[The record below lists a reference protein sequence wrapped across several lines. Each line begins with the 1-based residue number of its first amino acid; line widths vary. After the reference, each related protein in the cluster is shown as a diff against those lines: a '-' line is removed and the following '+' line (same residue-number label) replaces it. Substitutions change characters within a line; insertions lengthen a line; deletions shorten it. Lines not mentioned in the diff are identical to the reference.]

1 MSEEAQQLQEQIKE
15 AEQKAIE
22 NIDAVAL
29 ASGTFGIMYP
39 KFLLH
44 LSHLSKKSMFRVIRA
59 LIGVPLE
66 EKLPNWKDP
75 EEKTAYLIGERLLE
89 AKSVIII
96 DTLFKQQVELEKLK
110 QTSEPTEE
118 LKENENA
125 NPAT

>member
-1 MSEEAQQLQEQIKE
+1 MSEEAQELGKE
-15 AEQKAIE
+15 IEQKAIE

-75 EEKTAYLIGERLLE
+75 EEKTSYLIGERLLE

-96 DTLFKQQVELEKLK
+96 DTLFKHQVELEKLK

-118 LKENENA
+118 SKENPND
-125 NPAT
+125 NPST